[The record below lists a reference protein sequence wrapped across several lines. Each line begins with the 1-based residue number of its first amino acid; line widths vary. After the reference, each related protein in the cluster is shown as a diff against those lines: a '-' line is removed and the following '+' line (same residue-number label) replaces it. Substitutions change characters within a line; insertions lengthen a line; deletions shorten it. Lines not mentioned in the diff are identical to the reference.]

1 MAWLTRRH
9 SGGHASH
16 HTGGSRTWR
25 SAAGMLTAALGLGMA
40 VGLATAGGA
49 AADNCPAGTVLYR
62 NACIVIGFPMPTP
75 TTAPPVTTPSTTA
88 AQLVQLPPVTAPPVL
103 APILTPAAPQVAAGA
118 AQRLLDLVNG
128 ERQSAGLSRLTSRDD
143 IVDIAI
149 AHSQEMAQK
158 GDIFHSDSFFAS
170 AVKNLL
176 KASARGENVAYNGDI
191 DNTHARLM
199 ASAGHRANIL
209 DPRFSAVGIGVVLA
223 PDGRYFVTQDFIQP
237 TGVPVAARPAAASR
251 ASAPAVP
258 RKAAVTAT
266 PPPAPAPTTAVPAP
280 PTTVAGPEPLPVQ
293 APEVVHIDTITSAV
307 SATPPAPGHPI
318 APLATATVLLMAT
331 LAASCLVPRRTWA

>member
-1 MAWLTRRH
+1 MAWLTSQH
-9 SGGHASH
+9 SGGRPSH
-16 HTGGSRTWR
+16 HTGRGHAWR
-25 SAAGMLTAALGLGMA
+25 SAAGILTAALGLSMA
-40 VGLATAGGA
+40 AGLASAGGA
-49 AADNCPAGTVLYR
+49 AAGTCPAGTVLYR
-62 NACIVIGFPMPTP
+62 NACIVIGFPIPTP
-75 TTAPPVTTPSTTA
+75 TSAPPVTTPPTTA
-88 AQLVQLPPVTAPPVL
+88 APLVQLPPVTAPPVL
-103 APILTPAAPQVAAGA
+103 APILTPATPQVAAGA

-128 ERQSAGLSRLTSRDD
+128 ERRSAGLSGLTSRDD

-176 KASARGENVAYNGDI
+176 NAAVRGENVAYNGDI

-237 TGVPVAARPAAASR
+237 AGAPPATRPSAASR
-251 ASAPAVP
+251 AAAPAVP

-266 PPPAPAPTTAVPAP
+266 PAPAPAPPENVTAP
-280 PTTVAGPEPLPVQ
+280 PTTVATPPRVET
-293 APEVVHIDTITSAV
+293 PEVAHIDTVSSAV
-307 SATPPAPGHPI
+307 SATSPAPGHPVM
-318 APLATATVLLMAT
+318 PLATATVLLMAAM
-331 LAASCLVPRRTWA
+331 AASCIVPRRTWA